1 MRSMSSAADTPFSL
15 TRSVELPPGFSPDA
29 ILAFHGRDTSGVAE
43 RVDAQTLQK
52 GLAWEGRGACLT
64 IRFHPDHAE
73 ARLAIDGEPV
83 DDVRETF
90 ERMLRRML
98 GLTQPVAEFE
108 SAYRSHPEIGRLI
121 AARPGLRVPVSPT
134 PFEALTWAIT
144 GQQITVKAAL
154 SLRRRMIQVAGL
166 THSEG
171 LACYPDAARLAT
183 LDEADFRAAGFSRTK
198 AQTLTGLCTAVRN
211 GEIPL
216 DAWVDGP
223 RVDDIR
229 KRLLGVRGIGPW
241 TIDYTLLRGF
251 GWLDGSLHGD
261 VAVRRNL
268 QLLLGEPEKIS
279 EENAKRWLSQFSP
292 WRALIGAH
300 LWALKSSDIY

>member
-1 MRSMSSAADTPFSL
+1 MRSMSSARNSPFSL
-15 TRSVELPPGFSPDA
+15 TCSVELPADFSPA
-29 ILAFHGRDTSGVAE
+29 ALLAFHGRDASGVAE
-43 RVDAQTLQK
+43 RVGAQTLQK
-52 GLAWEGRGACLT
+52 GLAWEGRAACLT

-73 ARLAIDGEPV
+73 VRLAIDGQPV
-83 DDVRETF
+83 DDPREAF
-90 ERMLRRML
+90 DRMLRRML
-98 GLTQPVAEFE
+98 GLTQAVADFE
-108 SAYRSHPEIGRLI
+108 RAYRSHPEIGRLI

-154 SLRRRMIQVAGL
+154 SLRRKMIQAAGL

-171 LACYPDAARLAT
+171 LLCYPDAERLAT
-183 LDEADFRAAGFSRTK
+183 LGEADFRSAGFSRTK
-198 AQTLTGLCTAVRN
+198 TLTLIGLGAAVRS

-216 DAWVDGP
+216 EAWVTDP
-223 RVDDIR
+223 AVDEIR
-229 KRLLGVRGIGPW
+229 SRLLNLRGIGPW
-241 TIDYTLLRGF
+241 TIDYTLLRGY

-261 VAVRRNL
+261 VAVRRSL
-268 QLLLGEPEKIS
+268 QLLLGTAEKITES
-279 EENAKRWLSQFSP
+279 NAKRWLAQFSP